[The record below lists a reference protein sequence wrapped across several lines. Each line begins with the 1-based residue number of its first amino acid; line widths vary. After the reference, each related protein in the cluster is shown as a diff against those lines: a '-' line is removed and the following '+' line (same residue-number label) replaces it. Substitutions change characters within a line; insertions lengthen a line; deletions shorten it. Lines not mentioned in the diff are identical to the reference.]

1 MKIEGGNQRQREIQR
16 TRDREREKKGGE
28 KTEREREK
36 RGREKEKGFKRRKKM
51 LKLITITEM
60 IGEEEWRRD
69 NSRRK
74 MKAKRNVR

>member
-1 MKIEGGNQRQREIQR
+1 
-16 TRDREREKKGGE
+16 
-28 KTEREREK
+28 
-36 RGREKEKGFKRRKKM
+36 M